1 MKTALITGASGG
13 IGRATAKLFAK
24 NGVNVILNYFK
35 NSASALSLER
45 EINAAAGG
53 RALAVG
59 ADVRS
64 EADVRRMFGRA
75 AGAFLQVDV
84 LVNNAGAA
92 WQGLLTDMSLS
103 QWDDLFATNVRGA
116 FLCSRE
122 ALPAMVSAKKGSIIN
137 VSSIW
142 GIAGASCEVCYS
154 AAKAALIGFTKA
166 LAREAGP
173 SGVRV
178 NCVAPGLVDTDMNA
192 CLSQQDIDGF
202 NSGCPLGRGGSP
214 EDIARAV
221 YYLASDGAGFIT
233 GQVLSPNG
241 GAVI

>member
-241 GAVI
+241 VR